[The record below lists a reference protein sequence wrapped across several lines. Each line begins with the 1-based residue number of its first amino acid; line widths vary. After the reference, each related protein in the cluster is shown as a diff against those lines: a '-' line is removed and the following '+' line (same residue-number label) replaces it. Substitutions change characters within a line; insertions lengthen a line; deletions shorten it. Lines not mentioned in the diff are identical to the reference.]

1 MVEEIKKKQDKKKC
15 GLIMPISSMENINNK
30 YTAEHWED
38 IKKTLK
44 KFLEKDYIVEL
55 VSDSKTSEIIQA
67 EILNSIF
74 NDDIVICDI
83 SGSNPNVMFELG
95 LRIAFNKR
103 VIVIFDKNNKVPFD
117 INSIP
122 HLIYPEDLNI
132 VKMEEFSE
140 NLKMQIK
147 ELLKKEGNSYIET
160 YGSLFKDYILKEEKI
175 DISTGK
181 LILERLGELEDKLL
195 NRKEGVSQDIFP
207 WFNLISYENFEKEL
221 DNSFLVKKLLESSE
235 DHNEFFKGIIEY
247 IMIKY
252 PSLKIDSFTIPNFIQ
267 KYFFKN
273 FNNNQ
278 KDNLKTYKYWYDFK

>member
-1 MVEEIKKKQDKKKC
+1 MTEESKKEKDKKKC

-38 IKKTLK
+38 IKKALQ

-122 HLIYPEDLNI
+122 HLTYPEDLNI
-132 VKMEEFSE
+132 VKMENFSE
-140 NLKMQIK
+140 NLRQKIK
-147 ELLKKEGNSYIET
+147 ELLKKEGNSYIDT
-160 YGSLFKDYILKEEKI
+160 YGNLFKDYILKEEKI
-175 DISTGK
+175 DIGTGK
-181 LILERLGELEDKLL
+181 LILEHLGKLEDMLL
-195 NRKEGVSQDIFP
+195 NRKKEPSQDIFP
-207 WFNLISYENFEKEL
+207 WFSLISYESFEKEL
-221 DNSFLVKKLLESSE
+221 NNSFLIKKLLESSKNYN
-235 DHNEFFKGIIEY
+235 DFFKGVIEY

-252 PSLKIDSFTIPNFIQ
+252 PSLKIDSFTIQNMIL
-267 KYFFKN
+267 KYFYMN
-273 FNNNQ
+273 FNNNH
-278 KDNLKTYKYWYDFK
+278 KEIKYDYIFK